1 MAPTEKG
8 TGPHRLIRSHVRRT
22 LFVLTSSTGTISM
35 KPFGSICGHRI
46 AVRRRDRI
54 DVIELATNSVM
65 RSILADHG
73 ATFGWASGGTLVVAM
88 DERAMGIDVDAGTVR
103 WIAEKG
109 LSYSL
114 SIHTVFRSNGT
125 DYVVIRNG
133 GESPKPSTV
142 LSALTGELSGRIAA
156 SVNGVVGCFADHGK
170 CLHFRRKTAK
180 VELVSGISGDVQ
192 WSVGLPVFSSAGRQ
206 YAIRPAMAIGTDLA
220 VVGAERF
227 LSVYALSGEARWE
240 YAFAEGARI
249 QGVAARDD
257 AVVVLV
263 DTAWGTQEGPDR
275 YKLQLFAPNG
285 SELGQSTSGP
295 FWRLLEDGSILD
307 GDRRIRVASGGERS

>member
-1 MAPTEKG
+1 
-8 TGPHRLIRSHVRRT
+8 
-22 LFVLTSSTGTISM
+22 M

-125 DYVVIRNG
+125 DYVVIRTEASLPSPARCSVPSLASCP
-133 GESPKPSTV
+133 GES
-142 LSALTGELSGRIAA
+142 RI
-156 SVNGVVGCFADHGK
+156 
-170 CLHFRRKTAK
+170 
-180 VELVSGISGDVQ
+180 
-192 WSVGLPVFSSAGRQ
+192 
-206 YAIRPAMAIGTDLA
+206 
-220 VVGAERF
+220 
-227 LSVYALSGEARWE
+227 
-240 YAFAEGARI
+240 
-249 QGVAARDD
+249 
-257 AVVVLV
+257 
-263 DTAWGTQEGPDR
+263 
-275 YKLQLFAPNG
+275 
-285 SELGQSTSGP
+285 
-295 FWRLLEDGSILD
+295 
-307 GDRRIRVASGGERS
+307 GERCCWLLC